1 MKALAIDCAVSRL
14 TIAAKNEG
22 KTCTCI
28 YDIGMK
34 QSEILVP
41 SIEYVLSKVDL
52 TSADLDYTVLTEGPG
67 SFTGL
72 RLGFSALKAI
82 ELAYNVPVY
91 GISSLKASV
100 PGIRFSFLHNVVLKQ
115 GSMGEGEVSYSI
127 FAGPGVMAGYVLDRD
142 MRQGIAVGLTGDMG
156 VRFDFPSSFA
166 VGIFLQGDLAL
177 HMKIHS
183 QTTVSLYQNGLYQ
196 AWIPVLSI
204 SYNFR

>member
-1 MKALAIDCAVSRL
+1 MRPSTIRALV
-14 TIAAKNEG
+14 IAAFLFLPMSLPARTAGERDVYWGTIHSPKGFGAFADFVWPGHGFNSFG
-22 KTCTCI
+22 M
-28 YDIGMK
+28 YADI
-34 QSEILVP
+34 
-41 SIEYVLSKVDL
+41 
-52 TSADLDYTVLTEGPG
+52 
-67 SFTGL
+67 
-72 RLGFSALKAI
+72 
-82 ELAYNVPVY
+82 Y

-115 GSMGEGEVSYSI
+115 GSIGDGDATYSL

-142 MRQGIAVGLTGDMG
+142 MRQGVAAGLTGDIG

-183 QTTVSLYQNGLYQ
+183 QTTLSLYQNGLYQ